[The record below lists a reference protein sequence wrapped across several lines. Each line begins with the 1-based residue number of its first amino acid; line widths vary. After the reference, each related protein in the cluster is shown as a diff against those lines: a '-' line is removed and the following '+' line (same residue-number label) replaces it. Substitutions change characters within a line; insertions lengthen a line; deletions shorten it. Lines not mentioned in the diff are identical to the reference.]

1 MDQICQYFLA
11 LISLFPLCKFLYR
24 LYFSIYVYIIPFPL
38 LLFQRFSV
46 SAVWHQSSSYKSS
59 GLFSLE
65 KKGMARNPL
74 DSSGR
79 MSKRESEGFQQEESW
94 CPSLQRLT
102 LHCQE
107 DQDGSGMWWM
117 QHTRLSHIV
126 PPLQTIRLPYA
137 FCIQTPSSKL

>member
-1 MDQICQYFLA
+1 MEQICHHFLA
-11 LISLFPLCKFLYR
+11 LFP
-24 LYFSIYVYIIPFPL
+24 YFRYLSSCTGCILAYMYIYNSIPFAA
-38 LLFQRFSV
+38 FFSFSV
-46 SAVWHQSSSYKSS
+46 SAVWHQSISYKSS

-102 LHCQE
+102 LHCQK

-126 PPLQTIRLPYA
+126 PPLQTIMLFLLICFLYTNS
-137 FCIQTPSSKL
+137 F